1 MSEITLRLSGEDGTE
16 TRTLNPEEASL
27 VCRPTTIEL
36 LRTIARED
44 PSSIRETA
52 RLVDRDVRQVHDNLW
67 TLGGE
72 GLVEFERD
80 GRSRRPVVD
89 YDEIELEIGL

>member
-1 MSEITLRLSGEDGTE
+1 MSEITLRLSGEEGTE

-36 LRTIARED
+36 LRAIAHEE

-52 RLVDRDVRQVHDNLW
+52 RLVNRDVRQVHDNLW

-80 GRSRRPVVD
+80 GRARRPVVD